1 MTRGQQILLIDA
13 DDTLWETNIQYER
26 VTGAFAEMVAPLGYD
41 AATVRRRLD
50 ETERNSIREHGYGTR
65 SFLHSVEELY
75 AALAG
80 QPARGETLKKIRG
93 LESYFGPPRL
103 IAGVGETLD
112 YLAARHHLHLFS
124 KGNRE
129 EQSAKFNGSGLQ
141 GHFDGWDIVPE
152 KTPAAYR
159 EVVARHSWT
168 PAQVWMVG
176 NSPRSDINPALAIGL
191 NAVFIPSE
199 LSWSLEDE
207 EIRPGAGQLLRLK
220 KFSDLREHF

>member
-1 MTRGQQILLIDA
+1 MARDQQILLIDA
-13 DDTLWETNIQYER
+13 DDTLWETNIQFER
-26 VTGAFAEMVAPLGYD
+26 VTDTFAEMMAPLGYD
-41 AATVRRRLD
+41 AATVRQRLN
-50 ETERNSIREHGYGTR
+50 ETERNTIREHGYGAR

-80 QPARGETLKKIRG
+80 QSPSGEALEKIRG
-93 LESYFGPPRL
+93 LESYFGSPQL
-103 IAGVGETLD
+103 IDGVVETLD

-124 KGNRE
+124 KGNLE

-152 KTPAAYR
+152 KNPAAYR
-159 EVVARHSWT
+159 EVVARHNWT

-207 EIRPGAGQLLRLK
+207 EIQSGQGKLLRLK
-220 KFSDLREHF
+220 KFTDLREHF